1 MIARVNKL
9 RRIVSLLLAAL
20 WLCAGIM
27 PTVVWAQAST
37 SPAPAAAAKTPPPVP
52 ITDADLKDSDE
63 IRFGSVKAVFA
74 ASCRKAWPKRFRA
87 MLPTPR
93 LW

>member
-52 ITDADLKDSDE
+52 ITDADLKGVTGPKTDDLA
-63 IRFGSVKAVFA
+63 KATPA
-74 ASCRKAWPKRFRA
+74 ARSPV
-87 MLPTPR
+87 P
-93 LW
+93 